1 MTKKDLIEFLEDYP
15 DDTLIKIYDECIDD
29 AQIDD
34 YVDTRS
40 DRKAVLIF
48 GGYRGGYW

>member
-48 GGYRGGYW
+48 GGYGDD